1 MQMTCASN
9 QYYFKNIKNEYFTL
23 LDEQLGYHTCLT
35 GIFKAIYPLS
45 A

>member
-1 MQMTCASN
+1 MTCASDKYN
-9 QYYFKNIKNEYFTL
+9 FKNIKNEYFTL